1 MLDELKVKLKKMEIK
16 MPVLM
21 VRGDVE
27 DFDRWR
33 EVFDENAGARTAH
46 GCQRVRRFRSTEN
59 PNHLLILFDWDTEEN
74 AKAFSASPQLARTQ
88 AKAGILPGRE
98 TAFFEEF

>member
-1 MLDELKVKLKKMEIK
+1 MPVELKAKLQKMETK

-27 DFDRWR
+27 DFDRWKQ
-33 EVFDENAGARTAH
+33 VFDKNSDARTAH
-46 GCQRVRRFRSTEN
+46 GCRRVRRFRSTAN

-74 AKAFSASPQLARTQ
+74 AKAFSSSPQLERTQ

>member
-1 MLDELKVKLKKMEIK
+1 

-21 VRGDVE
+21 VRTDVE
-27 DFDRWR
+27 DFDRWKQ
-33 EVFDENAGARTAH
+33 VFEENAGARTAH
-46 GCQRVRRFRSTEN
+46 GCRRVRRFRSTAN

-74 AKAFSASPQLARTQ
+74 AKAFSSSPQLATTK
-88 AKAGILPGRE
+88 AKAGILPGLE